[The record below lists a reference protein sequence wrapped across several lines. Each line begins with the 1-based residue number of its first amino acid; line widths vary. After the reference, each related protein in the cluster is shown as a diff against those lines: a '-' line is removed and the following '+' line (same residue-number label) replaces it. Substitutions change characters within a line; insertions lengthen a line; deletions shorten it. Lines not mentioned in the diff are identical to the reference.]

1 MARTV
6 RNDETPVEDVDEPRL
21 TVSGAARRL
30 GIAPATLRTWDRR
43 YGIGPTG
50 HARGRHR
57 RYSADDMA
65 RLELMQ
71 RALIQGAAPA
81 EAARFARTAA
91 LPLREAPRSSDA
103 VSSDAVPS
111 DAVPSDAVPSDA
123 VSSDA
128 VSSDAV
134 PPDPV
139 SSDAVSPDGVVAGTA
154 LSAAAL
160 TNGAAVE
167 SGRPAPVVRRVRGGG
182 GGGATLRMPGA
193 HPRARG
199 LGRAALAMDSVAAQR
214 LVEDSIASDGLVA
227 TWDEVARPVLA
238 AIGERWAT
246 SGRGVEV
253 EHLLSQSL
261 VAVFAARVA
270 AVSAKPAEAPYP
282 LRPVLL
288 AAMPTELHVVPLSV
302 LAAVLAERG
311 VGCRSLGAALP
322 ADALATA
329 VRRTAPAAVVLWSQ
343 LPSTADPAVVAD
355 LPVTRPR
362 YRTFVAGPGWAG
374 TALPPGVGLLGSL
387 ADAGE
392 RIGGAVL
399 R

>member
-1 MARTV
+1 
-6 RNDETPVEDVDEPRL
+6 VEDVDEPRL

-103 VSSDAVPS
+103 V
-111 DAVPSDAVPSDA
+111 PSDAVPSDA
-123 VSSDA
+123 VS
-128 VSSDAV
+128 
-134 PPDPV
+134 P
-139 SSDAVSPDGVVAGTA
+139 DAVSPDGVVAGTA

-214 LVEDSIASDGLVA
+214 LVEESIASDGLIA
-227 TWDEVARPVLA
+227 TWEEVARPVLA

-246 SGRGVEV
+246 TGRGVEV

-302 LAAVLAERG
+302 LAALLAERG
-311 VGCRSLGAALP
+311 VSCRSLGAALP
-322 ADALATA
+322 ADALAAA

-343 LPSTADPAVVAD
+343 LPSTADLAVVAG

>member
-6 RNDETPVEDVDEPRL
+6 KDDETPVEDVDEPRL

-71 RALIQGAAPA
+71 RALMQGAAPA
-81 EAARFARTAA
+81 EAARYARTVT
-91 LPLREAPRSSDA
+91 LPLREVAVKIDA
-103 VSSDAVPS
+103 MLTD
-111 DAVPSDAVPSDA
+111 
-123 VSSDA
+123 
-128 VSSDAV
+128 
-134 PPDPV
+134 
-139 SSDAVSPDGVVAGTA
+139 GTA
-154 LSAAAL
+154 
-160 TNGAAVE
+160 AVAE
-167 SGRPAPVVRRVRGGG
+167 APAPLRIAPVEVGPPSPMVRRARG

-193 HPRARG
+193 GARARG
-199 LGRAALAMDSVAAQR
+199 LGRAALAMDSTAVQR
-214 LVEDSIASDGLVA
+214 LVEESIAADGLVA

-238 AIGERWAT
+238 AVGERWAT
-246 SGRGVEV
+246 TGRGVEV
-253 EHLLSQSL
+253 EHLLSQCL
-261 VAVFAARVA
+261 VAVFVRVA
-270 AVSAKPAEAPYP
+270 GFADAPAPQP
-282 LRPVLL
+282 VRPVLL
-288 AAMPTELHVVPLSV
+288 AAMPTELHVVPLAV
-302 LAAVLAERG
+302 IAALLAERG

-322 ADALATA
+322 ADALAAA

-343 LPSTADPAVVAD
+343 LPSTADLGVVTG

-362 YRTFVAGPGWAG
+362 YRTFVAGPGWDGA
-374 TALPPGVGLLGSL
+374 ALPAGVGMLGSL
-387 ADAGE
+387 VDAGD
-392 RIGGAVL
+392 RIACAVL

>member
-1 MARTV
+1 
-6 RNDETPVEDVDEPRL
+6 
-21 TVSGAARRL
+21 
-30 GIAPATLRTWDRR
+30 
-43 YGIGPTG
+43 
-50 HARGRHR
+50 
-57 RYSADDMA
+57 
-65 RLELMQ
+65 
-71 RALIQGAAPA
+71 
-81 EAARFARTAA
+81 
-91 LPLREAPRSSDA
+91 
-103 VSSDAVPS
+103 
-111 DAVPSDAVPSDA
+111 
-123 VSSDA
+123 
-128 VSSDAV
+128 
-134 PPDPV
+134 
-139 SSDAVSPDGVVAGTA
+139 
-154 LSAAAL
+154 
-160 TNGAAVE
+160 
-167 SGRPAPVVRRVRGGG
+167 
-182 GGGATLRMPGA
+182 MPGA
-193 HPRARG
+193 DPRARG

-214 LVEDSIASDGLVA
+214 LVEVSIASKGLVA

-246 SGRGVEV
+246 TGRGVEV
-253 EHLLSQSL
+253 EHLLSQCL
-261 VAVFAARVA
+261 VAVFTARIA

-387 ADAGE
+387 VDAGD
-392 RIGGAVL
+392 RIGATVL